1 MTEGQSSG
9 VLLGTLQAKDPDEGE
24 NGTVFYSLSG
34 RVPAGSTE
42 SCKKKE
48 QILSKGIHSERS
60 FMHSLLNIVLLIQIK
75 YKGNLISCVQPSHK
89 KLGIFNSFLLKDK
102 HALSV

>member
-42 SCKKKE
+42 RRKKKKKKE
-48 QILSKGIHSERS
+48 TD
-60 FMHSLLNIVLLIQIK
+60 FIK
-75 YKGNLISCVQPSHK
+75 RNT
-89 KLGIFNSFLLKDK
+89 F
-102 HALSV
+102 